1 MIMDIAKRL
10 KSIRRS
16 LGLSQAEVAR
26 RMGWSPPNYA
36 RLEQGRVTPSLRSLA
51 AIARTLEVPLSD
63 LTVERPRA
71 NEIPVVA
78 LASAGPGMPLT
89 EEGYPPG
96 TGMYLVERPP
106 QFTDP
111 NGFGVEVSGDS
122 MIPKYESG
130 QVVMVDTRKR
140 PVNGDYA
147 VVGLLTGER
156 YIKRYREI
164 SGRVILESLNPLYPP
179 IVVEP
184 GQVQFAYKI
193 MWARER

>member
-1 MIMDIAKRL
+1 MNIAQRL
-10 KSIRRS
+10 RSLRRS

-26 RMGWSPPNYA
+26 RLGWSPPNYA
-36 RLEQGRVTPSLRSLA
+36 RIEQGRVTPTLRSLD
-51 AIARTLEVPLSD
+51 AIACALQVPLSD
-63 LTVERPRA
+63 LATERPLSGD
-71 NEIPVVA
+71 IPVVA

-89 EEGYPPG
+89 EEGYPVG

-106 QFTDP
+106 HFSDP

-122 MIPKYESG
+122 MVPKYEQG

-140 PVNGDYA
+140 AVSGDYA
-147 VVGLLTGER
+147 VVGLVTGER
-156 YIKRYREI
+156 YIKRYREA

-184 GQVQFAYKI
+184 RQVQFTYKI
-193 MWARER
+193 VWSKEK

>member
-1 MIMDIAKRL
+1 MNIAQRL
-10 KSIRRS
+10 RSLRRS

-26 RMGWSPPNYA
+26 RLGWSPPNYA
-36 RLEQGRVTPSLRSLA
+36 RIEQGRVTPPLRSLD
-51 AIARTLEVPLSD
+51 AIACALQVPLSD
-63 LTVERPRA
+63 LATERPLSGD
-71 NEIPVVA
+71 IPVVA

-106 QFTDP
+106 HFSDP

-122 MIPKYESG
+122 MVPKYEQG

-140 PVNGDYA
+140 AVSGDYA
-147 VVGLLTGER
+147 VVGLVTGER
-156 YIKRYREI
+156 YIKRYREA

-184 GQVQFAYKI
+184 RQVQFTYKI
-193 MWARER
+193 VWSKEK

>member
-1 MIMDIAKRL
+1 MDIAKRL
-10 KSIRRS
+10 QSIRKS
-16 LGLSQAEVAR
+16 LGISQAEVAR
-26 RMGWSPPNYA
+26 RLGWSPPNYA
-36 RLEQGRVTPSLRSLA
+36 RLEQGRVSPSLRSLA
-51 AIARTLEVPLSD
+51 AIARALEIPLSD
-63 LTVERPRA
+63 LATERSLS
-71 NEIPVVA
+71 NDIPVLA

-106 QFTDP
+106 HFTDP

-122 MIPKYESG
+122 MFPKYEPG

-156 YIKRYREI
+156 YIKRYREL

-184 GQVQFAYKI
+184 GQVLFAYKI
-193 MWARER
+193 LWAREK

>member
-1 MIMDIAKRL
+1 MNIAQRL
-10 KSIRRS
+10 RSLRRS

-26 RMGWSPPNYA
+26 RLGWSPPNYA
-36 RLEQGRVTPSLRSLA
+36 RIEQGRVTPTLRSLD
-51 AIARTLEVPLSD
+51 AIACALQVPLSD
-63 LTVERPRA
+63 LATERPLSGD
-71 NEIPVVA
+71 IPVVA

-106 QFTDP
+106 HFSDP

-122 MIPKYESG
+122 MVPKYEQG

-140 PVNGDYA
+140 AVSGDYA
-147 VVGLLTGER
+147 VVGLVTGER
-156 YIKRYREI
+156 YIKRYREA

-184 GQVQFAYKI
+184 RQVQFTYKI
-193 MWARER
+193 VWSKEK